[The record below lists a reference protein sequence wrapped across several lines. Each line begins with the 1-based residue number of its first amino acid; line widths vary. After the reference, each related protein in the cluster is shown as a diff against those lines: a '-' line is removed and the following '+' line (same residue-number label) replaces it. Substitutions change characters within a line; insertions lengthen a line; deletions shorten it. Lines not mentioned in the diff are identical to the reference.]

1 MKLIPALTAILVAG
15 FLYLLIV
22 DRDRLYA
29 IAQIDGT
36 ATEDPDP
43 AEAEDGA
50 PQVGVV
56 ALRSR
61 AREVDDTVVLRGRT
75 EAARQVEVRA
85 ETSGRVISEP
95 LRKGAF
101 VETGEALCEL
111 DPGTREIQLAE
122 AQARLSEAE
131 SRVPTAQAGKA
142 EAEARLRE
150 AEINLSNARRLSQG
164 GYQSETSVISAEAA
178 LEAATAQVQSAE
190 SSLVSAR
197 AGIEAAQAVVASAER
212 EIDRLII
219 RAPFDGL
226 LETDTAELGLLMQ
239 TGSPC
244 ATIVQ
249 HDPIKLV
256 GFVPEVDV
264 DDIRVGAR
272 ATGRLASGQAL
283 SGEVSFVSR
292 SADETTRTFRVEVKV
307 PNPDLQIRDGQT
319 AEILVDTNGTEAHLL
334 PQSALTLDDS
344 GQLGVRT
351 VGGPEAAPVARF
363 MPVELLR
370 DTPEGVLVA
379 GLDPVAS
386 VIVVGQE
393 YVTDG
398 VRVAPRYR
406 EQAQ

>member
-29 IAQIDGT
+29 IAQI
-36 ATEDPDP
+36 
-43 AEAEDGA
+43 EAEGA
-50 PQVGVV
+50 EDAAMTEQETEPGLGVV
-56 ALRSR
+56 ALRSA
-61 AREVDDTVVLRGRT
+61 AREVDDAVVLRGRT

-85 ETSGRVISEP
+85 ETSGRVVSEP
-95 LRKGAF
+95 LRKGAM
-101 VETGEALCEL
+101 VETGDALCRL

-122 AQARLSEAE
+122 AQARLVEAE

-150 AEINLSNARRLSQG
+150 AEINLNNARRLSQG
-164 GYQSETSVISAEAA
+164 GFQSETAVISAEAA

-197 AGIEAAQAVVASAER
+197 AGIEAAAAAVAAAR
-212 EIDRLII
+212 TEIDRLTI

-239 TGSPC
+239 TGAPC

-249 HDPIKLV
+249 LDPIKLV

-264 DDIRVGAR
+264 DEIRVGAR
-272 ATGRLASGQAL
+272 ASGRLASGQAL
-283 SGEVSFVSR
+283 SGEVRFVSR
-292 SADETTRTFRVEVKV
+292 SADPTTRTFRVEVMV
-307 PNPDLQIRDGQT
+307 PNPDLEIRDGQT
-319 AEILVDTNGTEAHLL
+319 AEILVDANGTQAHLL

-344 GQLGVRT
+344 GRLGVRI
-351 VGGPEAAPVARF
+351 VEQRDAASLARF

-379 GLDPVAS
+379 GLAPETA

-398 VRVAPRYR
+398 VRVAPSFR
-406 EQAQ
+406 ETGQ

>member
-22 DRDRLYA
+22 DRDRLFA
-29 IAQIDGT
+29 LAQIEADGR
-36 ATEDPDP
+36 EDTGMT
-43 AEAEDGA
+43 EAEEEPGL
-50 PQVGVV
+50 GVV
-56 ALRSR
+56 ALRSA

-95 LRKGAF
+95 LRKGAM
-101 VETGEALCEL
+101 VETGDALCKL

-122 AQARLSEAE
+122 AQARLVEAE

-150 AEINLSNARRLSQG
+150 AEINLNNARRLSQG

-190 SSLVSAR
+190 SNLVSAR
-197 AGIEAAQAVVASAER
+197 AGIETAEAAVASAR
-212 EIDRLII
+212 TEIDRLTI

-239 TGSPC
+239 TGAPC

-249 HDPIKLV
+249 LDPIKLV

-272 ATGRLASGQAL
+272 AAGRLASGQAL
-283 SGEVSFVSR
+283 SGEVRFVSR
-292 SADETTRTFRVEVKV
+292 SADPTTRTFRVEVVV
-307 PNPDLQIRDGQT
+307 PNPDLRIRDGQT
-319 AEILVDTNGTEAHLL
+319 AEILVDANGTQAHLL

-344 GQLGVRT
+344 GRLGVRI
-351 VGGPEAAPVARF
+351 VEQRDAASRARF

-379 GLDPVAS
+379 GLAPETA

-398 VRVAPRYR
+398 VRVAPSFR
-406 EQAQ
+406 EAGQ